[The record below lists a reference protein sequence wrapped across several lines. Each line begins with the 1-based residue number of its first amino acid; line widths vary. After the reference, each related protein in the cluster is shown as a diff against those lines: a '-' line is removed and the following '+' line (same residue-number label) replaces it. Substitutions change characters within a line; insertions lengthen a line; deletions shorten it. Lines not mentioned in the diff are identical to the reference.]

1 MDTAAFI
8 LALLALFLVI
18 LLHLRVNRLES
29 QSGYPSQAVSFN
41 PSSVSERVKELSK
54 DPTRKIE
61 AIKALREETGLG
73 LAEAK
78 RLVEQLARDSS

>member
-18 LLHLRVNRLES
+18 LLHLRVNRLEL
-29 QSGYPSQAVSFN
+29 QSGHPSQTIPFD
-41 PSSVSERVKELSK
+41 PTSVSDRVRELAKE
-54 DPTRKIE
+54 PRIIE
-61 AIKALREETGLG
+61 AIKVLRQEAGLG

-78 RLVEQLARDSS
+78 RVVEQLARDSS